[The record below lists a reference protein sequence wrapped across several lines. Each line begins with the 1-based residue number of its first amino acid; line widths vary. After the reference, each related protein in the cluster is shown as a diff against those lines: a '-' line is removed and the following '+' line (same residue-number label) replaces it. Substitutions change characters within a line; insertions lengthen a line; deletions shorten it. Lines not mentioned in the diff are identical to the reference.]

1 MNRQNECETG
11 CITQSFTIT
20 EDQLACIST
29 YLSLFTTF
37 LHHLQ
42 LFLSLLPSKQSLFTS
57 CLDEFPQLESFYT
70 EVCIYQIIHES
81 IQVYSFFYH
90 SFIESSY
97 SESSYSRRSNDYSE
111 RIYSTTT
118 FVWSVHSTTTAFI
131 WSVHSTQRSVY
142 SFHTPFL
149 LFFSFYSS

>member
-11 CITQSFTIT
+11 CITQSFNIT
-20 EDQLACIST
+20 EDQLTSIST

-42 LFLSLLPSKQSLFTS
+42 LFFPLLPSKQFLFTS

-70 EVCIYQIIHES
+70 EICIYQIIHES
-81 IQVYSFFYH
+81 IQVSSFFSH

-97 SESSYSRRSNDYSE
+97 SESSYS
-111 RIYSTTT
+111 
-118 FVWSVHSTTTAFI
+118 
-131 WSVHSTQRSVY
+131 
-142 SFHTPFL
+142 
-149 LFFSFYSS
+149 